1 MHLQLVVKLLLDMA
15 AQDSGRALLQRL
27 EIERFIPADDAR
39 YRAAMQ
45 RFVDDYVAKV
55 GALP

>member
-1 MHLQLVVKLLLDMA
+1 MTSTENLQQSIRA
-15 AQDSGRALLQRL
+15 ALQRL